1 MKNKTHVPD
10 LSTTGRQYHNR
21 QLALRF
27 CAILG
32 AGTSV
37 GSSTRTSVGSSAGSS
52 AGKKHGVF
60 FPVIAEKHE
69 LTLGSIKT

>member
-1 MKNKTHVPD
+1 MTNKTHVPD

-37 GSSTRTSVGSSAGSS
+37 GSSTGTSVGTSVRSSVGPRNMVRFS
-52 AGKKHGVF
+52 
-60 FPVIAEKHE
+60 
-69 LTLGSIKT
+69 L

>member
-1 MKNKTHVPD
+1 MKNKSYVPD

-32 AGTSV
+32 VETIV
-37 GSSTRTSVGSSAGSS
+37 ESSTRMSAGSS
-52 AGKKHGVF
+52 ARSSVGPRIMVRF
-60 FPVIAEKHE
+60 A
-69 LTLGSIKT
+69 L

>member
-1 MKNKTHVPD
+1 MINKTHVLD
-10 LSTTGRQYHNR
+10 LSITGRQYHNR

-37 GSSTRTSVGSSAGSS
+37 GSGTGTSAGSS
-52 AGKKHGVF
+52 VQIKKHGAF

>member
-37 GSSTRTSVGSSAGSS
+37 GSSTGTSAGWIKCRT
-52 AGKKHGVF
+52 KKHGAF
-60 FPVIAEKHE
+60 CPVIAEKHE
-69 LTLGSIKT
+69 LTLGNHKI

>member
-1 MKNKTHVPD
+1 MINKTHVLD
-10 LSTTGRQYHNR
+10 LSITGRQYHNR

-32 AGTSV
+32 VGTSV
-37 GSSTRTSVGSSAGSS
+37 GSGTGTSVIKWIKCRI
-52 AGKKHGVF
+52 KKHGVF
-60 FPVIAEKHE
+60 FPVTTEKHE